1 MKKKRTL
8 QNNLSYALKYMFGNY
23 GINIFLDSKKF
34 IVTLD
39 NLIPNLQEETNLVK
53 FAIQKNAI
61 SAIINAYDQREVDKN
76 FAYLRAKTILTKNGV
91 SEKATLY
98 LLDCFLYAFDWIDD
112 VPDYED
118 LSDEDF
124 VIAKMPEKSTD
135 SFSKK
140 LEIQSDSNKVKKMPT
155 VKLNKKD
162 TSDDKDNTPKQNI
175 TLEKVEPLHFEEKSL
190 SSKKEIEEDNI
201 SKEENNM
208 KNDKHETKTNSKYYL
223 NHDFGDNDENYN
235 YEYDDD
241 DEYYD
246 DESGSL
252 FKKIALILITVVI
265 IGGLGFFA
273 FKNLNKDADVT
284 FNGVSIT
291 TEYQMDNDTYVLP
304 ISKQTNL
311 EVVMDSNNSK
321 PIDTNKLRFKLEN
334 GSICNFQSSGKK
346 CNITGLAKGNTKLIV
361 IYNNEIIGTVPLYFK
376 SFTEEEKQNQEDNTE
391 EENTTTKQETSSS
404 DNNSNS
410 NNKKNTNNSNNTNK
424 NNDANKDSNKNNNNN
439 NGNKDN
445 NNKDNKDNNKDNNKD
460 DNNKPKPKP
469 EKPDPKPVEPKPDP
483 GTEKPEPTPEEPT
496 KPGDHDTDTGD
507 DSNGSNNSG
516 ESSTTTESSET
527 E

>member
-61 SAIINAYDQREVDKN
+61 SAIVNAYDQRDIDKN

-91 SEKATLY
+91 SEKATIY

-124 VIAKMPEKSTD
+124 IIAKIPEKSID
-135 SFSKK
+135 NFSKK
-140 LEIQSDSNKVKKMPT
+140 LETQSDSNKVKKMPT

-162 TSDDKDNTPKQNI
+162 ISDNKDNEPNKNT
-175 TLEKVEPLHFEEKSL
+175 TVEKVEPLHFEEKSL
-190 SSKKEIEEDNI
+190 SSKKEIEDDNI
-201 SKEENNM
+201 SKKEDDNM
-208 KNDKHETKTNSKYYL
+208 KNDKHKTKTNSKYYL
-223 NHDFGDNDENYN
+223 NHDFDDNDENYN

-252 FKKIALILITVVI
+252 LKKIALILITIAI
-265 IGGLGFFA
+265 IGGIGFFA

-291 TEYQMDNDTYVLP
+291 SEYQMDNDTYILP
-304 ISKQTNL
+304 ISEQTTL

-346 CNITGLAKGNTKLIV
+346 CTITGLAKGSTKLII

-376 SFTEEEKQNQEDNTE
+376 YFTQEEDKQNQKDNTE
-391 EENTTTKQETSSS
+391 EENTTTKQDTSSS
-404 DNNSNS
+404 DNTKNNSNKNS
-410 NNKKNTNNSNNTNK
+410 NNNNN
-424 NNDANKDSNKNNNNN
+424 NKDSNK
-439 NGNKDN
+439 
-445 NNKDNKDNNKDNNKD
+445 NKDNNKDNND
-460 DNNKPKPKP
+460 NKPKPIKP
-469 EKPDPKPVEPKPDP
+469 EPEP
-483 GTEKPEPTPEEPT
+483 EPEPTPEPEPKPEPEPT
-496 KPGDHDTDTGD
+496 PKPEPEPEPEPEPDPGNPDE
-507 DSNGSNNSG
+507 NGGSSG
-516 ESSTTTESSET
+516 ENNTTTESSNNNIE
-527 E
+527 

>member
-61 SAIINAYDQREVDKN
+61 SAIVNAYDQRDIDKN

-91 SEKATLY
+91 SEKATTY

-124 VIAKMPEKSTD
+124 IIAKIPEKSID
-135 SFSKK
+135 NFSKK
-140 LEIQSDSNKVKKMPT
+140 LETQSDSNKVKKMPT

-162 TSDDKDNTPKQNI
+162 ISDNKENEPNKNT
-175 TLEKVEPLHFEEKSL
+175 TVEKVEPLHFEEKSL
-190 SSKKEIEEDNI
+190 SSKKEIEDDNI
-201 SKEENNM
+201 SKKEDDNM
-208 KNDKHETKTNSKYYL
+208 KNDKHKTKTNSKYYL
-223 NHDFGDNDENYN
+223 NHDFDDDDENYN

-252 FKKIALILITVVI
+252 LKKIALILITIAI
-265 IGGLGFFA
+265 IGGIGFFA

-291 TEYQMDNDTYVLP
+291 SEYQMDNDTYVLP
-304 ISKQTNL
+304 ISEQTTL
-311 EVVMDSNNSK
+311 EVVMDSTNSK

-346 CNITGLAKGNTKLIV
+346 CTITGLAKGSTKLII

-376 SFTEEEKQNQEDNTE
+376 YFTQEEDKQNQKDNTE
-391 EENTTTKQETSSS
+391 EENTTTKQDTSSS
-404 DNNSNS
+404 DNTKNNSNKNS
-410 NNKKNTNNSNNTNK
+410 NNNNN
-424 NNDANKDSNKNNNNN
+424 NKDSNK
-439 NGNKDN
+439 
-445 NNKDNKDNNKDNNKD
+445 NKDNNKDNND
-460 DNNKPKPKP
+460 NKPKPVKP
-469 EKPDPKPVEPKPDP
+469 EPD
-483 GTEKPEPTPEEPT
+483 PEPTPEPEPKPEPDPEPT
-496 KPGDHDTDTGD
+496 PKPEPDPEPTPEPEPDPGNPDE
-507 DSNGSNNSG
+507 NGGSSG
-516 ESSTTTESSET
+516 ENNTTIESSNSDIE
-527 E
+527 

>member
-61 SAIINAYDQREVDKN
+61 SAIVNAYDQRDIDKN

-91 SEKATLY
+91 SEKATTY

-124 VIAKMPEKSTD
+124 IIAKIPEKSID
-135 SFSKK
+135 NFSKK
-140 LEIQSDSNKVKKMPT
+140 LETQSDRNKVKKMPT

-162 TSDDKDNTPKQNI
+162 ISDNKDNEPNKNT
-175 TLEKVEPLHFEEKSL
+175 TVEKVEPLHFEEKSL
-190 SSKKEIEEDNI
+190 SSKKEIEDDNI
-201 SKEENNM
+201 SKKEDDNM
-208 KNDKHETKTNSKYYL
+208 KNDKHKTKTNSKYYL
-223 NHDFGDNDENYN
+223 NHDFDDNDENYN

-252 FKKIALILITVVI
+252 LKKIALILITIAI
-265 IGGLGFFA
+265 IGGIGFFA

-291 TEYQMDNDTYVLP
+291 SEYQMDNDTYVLP
-304 ISKQTNL
+304 ISEQTTL
-311 EVVMDSNNSK
+311 EVVMDSTNSK

-346 CNITGLAKGNTKLIV
+346 CTITGLAKGSTKLII

-376 SFTEEEKQNQEDNTE
+376 YFTQEEDKQNQKDNTE
-391 EENTTTKQETSSS
+391 EENTTTKQDTSSS
-404 DNNSNS
+404 DNTKNNSNKNS
-410 NNKKNTNNSNNTNK
+410 NNNNN
-424 NNDANKDSNKNNNNN
+424 NKDSNK
-439 NGNKDN
+439 
-445 NNKDNKDNNKDNNKD
+445 NKDNNKDNND
-460 DNNKPKPKP
+460 NKPKPVKP
-469 EKPDPKPVEPKPDP
+469 EPEP
-483 GTEKPEPTPEEPT
+483 EPEPTPEPEPKPEPEPT
-496 KPGDHDTDTGD
+496 PKPEPEPEPEPEPDPGNPDE
-507 DSNGSNNSG
+507 NGGSSG
-516 ESSTTTESSET
+516 ENNTTTESSNNNIE
-527 E
+527 

>member
-61 SAIINAYDQREVDKN
+61 SAIVNAYDQRDIDKN

-91 SEKATLY
+91 SEKATTY

-124 VIAKMPEKSTD
+124 IIAKIPEKSID
-135 SFSKK
+135 NFSKK
-140 LEIQSDSNKVKKMPT
+140 LETQSDSNKVKKMPT

-162 TSDDKDNTPKQNI
+162 ISDNKDNEPNKNT
-175 TLEKVEPLHFEEKSL
+175 TVEKVEPLHFEEKSL
-190 SSKKEIEEDNI
+190 SSKKEIEDDNI
-201 SKEENNM
+201 SKKEDDNM
-208 KNDKHETKTNSKYYL
+208 KNDKHKTKTNSKYYL
-223 NHDFGDNDENYN
+223 NHDFDDNDENYN

-252 FKKIALILITVVI
+252 LKKIALILITIAI
-265 IGGLGFFA
+265 IGGIGFFA

-291 TEYQMDNDTYVLP
+291 SEYQMNNDTYVLP
-304 ISKQTNL
+304 ISEQTTL
-311 EVVMDSNNSK
+311 EVVMDSTNSK

-346 CNITGLAKGNTKLIV
+346 CTITGLAKGSTKLII

-376 SFTEEEKQNQEDNTE
+376 YFTQEEDKQNQKDNTE
-391 EENTTTKQETSSS
+391 EENTTTKQDTKSS
-404 DNNSNS
+404 DNTKNNSNKNS
-410 NNKKNTNNSNNTNK
+410 NNNNN
-424 NNDANKDSNKNNNNN
+424 NKDSNK
-439 NGNKDN
+439 
-445 NNKDNKDNNKDNNKD
+445 NKDNNKDNND
-460 DNNKPKPKP
+460 NKPKPVKP
-469 EKPDPKPVEPKPDP
+469 EPD
-483 GTEKPEPTPEEPT
+483 PEPTPEPEPKPEPDPEPT
-496 KPGDHDTDTGD
+496 PKPEPDPEPTPEPEPDPGNPDE
-507 DSNGSNNSG
+507 NGGSSG
-516 ESSTTTESSET
+516 ENNTTIESSNSDIE
-527 E
+527 

>member
-61 SAIINAYDQREVDKN
+61 SAIVNAYDQRDIDKN

-91 SEKATLY
+91 SEKATTY

-124 VIAKMPEKSTD
+124 IIAKIPEKSID
-135 SFSKK
+135 NFSKK
-140 LEIQSDSNKVKKMPT
+140 LETQSDSNKVKKMPT

-162 TSDDKDNTPKQNI
+162 ISDNKDNEPNKNT
-175 TLEKVEPLHFEEKSL
+175 TVEKVEPLHFEEKSL
-190 SSKKEIEEDNI
+190 SSKKEIEDD
-201 SKEENNM
+201 NM
-208 KNDKHETKTNSKYYL
+208 KNDKHKTKTNSKYYL
-223 NHDFGDNDENYN
+223 NHDFDDNDENYN

-252 FKKIALILITVVI
+252 LKKIALILITIAI
-265 IGGLGFFA
+265 IGGIGFFA

-291 TEYQMDNDTYVLP
+291 SEYQMDNDTYVLP
-304 ISKQTNL
+304 ISEQTTL

-346 CNITGLAKGNTKLIV
+346 CTITGLAKGSTKLII

-376 SFTEEEKQNQEDNTE
+376 YFTQEEDKQNQKDNTE
-391 EENTTTKQETSSS
+391 EENNTTKQDTSSS
-404 DNNSNS
+404 DNT
-410 NNKKNTNNSNNTNK
+410 KNNSNK
-424 NNDANKDSNKNNNNN
+424 NSNKNNNNKDS
-439 NGNKDN
+439 NK
-445 NNKDNKDNNKDNNKD
+445 NKDNNKDNND
-460 DNNKPKPKP
+460 NKPKPVKP
-469 EKPDPKPVEPKPDP
+469 EPEPDPEPTPEPEPKPDP
-483 GTEKPEPTPEEPT
+483 EPTPEPEPEPTPKPEPD
-496 KPGDHDTDTGD
+496 PGNPDE
-507 DSNGSNNSG
+507 NGGSSG
-516 ESSTTTESSET
+516 ENNTTTESSNNNIE
-527 E
+527 

>member
-61 SAIINAYDQREVDKN
+61 SAIVNAYDQRDIDKN

-91 SEKATLY
+91 SEKATTY

-124 VIAKMPEKSTD
+124 IIAKIPEKSID
-135 SFSKK
+135 NFSKK
-140 LEIQSDSNKVKKMPT
+140 LETQSDSNKIKKMPT

-162 TSDDKDNTPKQNI
+162 ISDNKENEPNKNT
-175 TLEKVEPLHFEEKSL
+175 TVEKVEPLHFEEKSL
-190 SSKKEIEEDNI
+190 SSKKEIEDDNI
-201 SKEENNM
+201 SKKEDDNM
-208 KNDKHETKTNSKYYL
+208 KNDKHKTKTNSKYYL
-223 NHDFGDNDENYN
+223 NHDFDDNDENYN

-252 FKKIALILITVVI
+252 LKKIALILITIAI
-265 IGGLGFFA
+265 IGGIGFFA

-291 TEYQMDNDTYVLP
+291 SEYQMNNDTYVLP
-304 ISKQTNL
+304 ISEQTTL
-311 EVVMDSNNSK
+311 EVVMDSTNSK

-346 CNITGLAKGNTKLIV
+346 CTITGLAKGSTKLII

-376 SFTEEEKQNQEDNTE
+376 YFTQEEDKQNQKDNTE
-391 EENTTTKQETSSS
+391 EENTTTKQDTKSS
-404 DNNSNS
+404 DNTKNNTKNNSNKNS
-410 NNKKNTNNSNNTNK
+410 NNNNN
-424 NNDANKDSNKNNNNN
+424 NKDSNKN
-439 NGNKDN
+439 KD
-445 NNKDNKDNNKDNNKD
+445 NNKDNKDNKDNN
-460 DNNKPKPKP
+460 NNKPKP
-469 EKPDPKPVEPKPDP
+469 V
-483 GTEKPEPTPEEPT
+483 KPEPTPEPEPKPEPDPEPT
-496 KPGDHDTDTGD
+496 PKPEPDPEPTPKPEPDPGNPDE
-507 DSNGSNNSG
+507 NGGSSG
-516 ESSTTTESSET
+516 ENNTTTESSNNNIE
-527 E
+527 

>member
-61 SAIINAYDQREVDKN
+61 SAIVNAYDQRDIDKN

-91 SEKATLY
+91 SEKATTY

-124 VIAKMPEKSTD
+124 IIAKIPEKSID
-135 SFSKK
+135 NFSKK
-140 LEIQSDSNKVKKMPT
+140 LETQSDSNKVKKMPT

-162 TSDDKDNTPKQNI
+162 ISDNKENEPNKNT
-175 TLEKVEPLHFEEKSL
+175 TVEKVEPLHFEEKSL
-190 SSKKEIEEDNI
+190 SSKKEIEDDNI
-201 SKEENNM
+201 SKKEDDNM
-208 KNDKHETKTNSKYYL
+208 KNDKHKTKTNSKYYL
-223 NHDFGDNDENYN
+223 NHDFDDNDENYN

-252 FKKIALILITVVI
+252 LKKIALILITIAI
-265 IGGLGFFA
+265 IGGIGFFA

-291 TEYQMDNDTYVLP
+291 SEYQMDNDTYVLP
-304 ISKQTNL
+304 ISEQTTL
-311 EVVMDSNNSK
+311 EVVMDSTNSK

-346 CNITGLAKGNTKLIV
+346 CTITGLAKGSTKLII

-376 SFTEEEKQNQEDNTE
+376 YFTQEEDKQNQKDNTE
-391 EENTTTKQETSSS
+391 EENTTTKQDTKSS
-404 DNNSNS
+404 DNTKNNSNKNS
-410 NNKKNTNNSNNTNK
+410 NNNNN
-424 NNDANKDSNKNNNNN
+424 NKDSNK
-439 NGNKDN
+439 
-445 NNKDNKDNNKDNNKD
+445 NKDNNKDNND
-460 DNNKPKPKP
+460 NKPKPVKP
-469 EKPDPKPVEPKPDP
+469 EPD
-483 GTEKPEPTPEEPT
+483 PEPTPEPEPKPEPDPEPT
-496 KPGDHDTDTGD
+496 PKPEPDPEPTPKPEPNPGNPDE
-507 DSNGSNNSG
+507 NGGSSG
-516 ESSTTTESSET
+516 ENNTTIESSNSDIE
-527 E
+527 

>member
-61 SAIINAYDQREVDKN
+61 SAIVNAYDQRDIDKN

-91 SEKATLY
+91 SEKATTY

-124 VIAKMPEKSTD
+124 IIAKIPEKSID
-135 SFSKK
+135 NFSKK
-140 LEIQSDSNKVKKMPT
+140 LETQSDSNKVKKMPT

-162 TSDDKDNTPKQNI
+162 ISDNKDNEPNKNT
-175 TLEKVEPLHFEEKSL
+175 TVEKVEPLHFEEKSL
-190 SSKKEIEEDNI
+190 SSKKEIEDDNI
-201 SKEENNM
+201 SKKEDDNM
-208 KNDKHETKTNSKYYL
+208 KNDKHKTKTNSKYYL
-223 NHDFGDNDENYN
+223 NHDFDDNDENYN

-252 FKKIALILITVVI
+252 LKKIALILITIAI
-265 IGGLGFFA
+265 IGGIGFFA

-291 TEYQMDNDTYVLP
+291 SEYQMDNDTYVLP
-304 ISKQTNL
+304 ISEQTTL

-346 CNITGLAKGNTKLIV
+346 CTITGLAKGSTKLII

-376 SFTEEEKQNQEDNTE
+376 YFTQEEDKQNQKDNTE
-391 EENTTTKQETSSS
+391 EENNTTKQDTSSS
-404 DNNSNS
+404 DNT
-410 NNKKNTNNSNNTNK
+410 KNNSNK
-424 NNDANKDSNKNNNNN
+424 NSNKNNNNKDS
-439 NGNKDN
+439 NK
-445 NNKDNKDNNKDNNKD
+445 NKDNNKDNND
-460 DNNKPKPKP
+460 NKPKPVKP
-469 EKPDPKPVEPKPDP
+469 EPEPDPEPTPEPEPKPDP
-483 GTEKPEPTPEEPT
+483 EPTPEPEPEPTPKPEPD
-496 KPGDHDTDTGD
+496 PGNPDE
-507 DSNGSNNSG
+507 NGGSSG
-516 ESSTTTESSET
+516 ENNTTTESSNNNIE
-527 E
+527 

>member
-61 SAIINAYDQREVDKN
+61 SAIVNAYDQRDIDKN

-91 SEKATLY
+91 SEKATTY

-124 VIAKMPEKSTD
+124 IIAKIPEKSID
-135 SFSKK
+135 NFSKK
-140 LEIQSDSNKVKKMPT
+140 LETQSDSNKVKKMPT

-162 TSDDKDNTPKQNI
+162 ISDNKDNEPNKNT
-175 TLEKVEPLHFEEKSL
+175 TVEKVEPLHFEEKSL
-190 SSKKEIEEDNI
+190 SSKKEIEDDNI
-201 SKEENNM
+201 SKKEDDNM
-208 KNDKHETKTNSKYYL
+208 KNDKHKTKTNSKYYL
-223 NHDFGDNDENYN
+223 NHDFDDNDENYN

-252 FKKIALILITVVI
+252 LKKIALILITIAI
-265 IGGLGFFA
+265 IGGIGFFA

-291 TEYQMDNDTYVLP
+291 SEYQMDNDTYVLP
-304 ISKQTNL
+304 ISEQTTL

-346 CNITGLAKGNTKLIV
+346 CTITGLAKGSTKLII

-376 SFTEEEKQNQEDNTE
+376 YFTQEEDKQNQKDNTE
-391 EENTTTKQETSSS
+391 EENTTTKQDTSSS
-404 DNNSNS
+404 DNTKNNSNKNS
-410 NNKKNTNNSNNTNK
+410 NNNNN
-424 NNDANKDSNKNNNNN
+424 NKDSNK
-439 NGNKDN
+439 
-445 NNKDNKDNNKDNNKD
+445 NKDNNKDNND
-460 DNNKPKPKP
+460 NKPKPVKP
-469 EKPDPKPVEPKPDP
+469 EPD
-483 GTEKPEPTPEEPT
+483 PEPTPEPEPKPEPEPT
-496 KPGDHDTDTGD
+496 PKPEPDPEPAPEPEPDPGNPDE
-507 DSNGSNNSG
+507 NGGSSG
-516 ESSTTTESSET
+516 ENNTTTESSNNNIE
-527 E
+527 

>member
-61 SAIINAYDQREVDKN
+61 SAIVNAYDQRDIDKN

-91 SEKATLY
+91 SEKATVY

-124 VIAKMPEKSTD
+124 IIAKIPEKSID
-135 SFSKK
+135 NFSKK
-140 LEIQSDSNKVKKMPT
+140 LETQSDSNKVKKMPT

-162 TSDDKDNTPKQNI
+162 ISDNKDNEPNKNT
-175 TLEKVEPLHFEEKSL
+175 TVEKVEPLHFEEKSL
-190 SSKKEIEEDNI
+190 SSKKEIEDDNI
-201 SKEENNM
+201 SKKEDDNM
-208 KNDKHETKTNSKYYL
+208 KNDKHKTKTNSKYYL
-223 NHDFGDNDENYN
+223 NHDFDDNDENYN

-252 FKKIALILITVVI
+252 LKKIALILITIAI
-265 IGGLGFFA
+265 IGGIGFFA

-291 TEYQMDNDTYVLP
+291 SEYQMDNDTYVLP
-304 ISKQTNL
+304 ISEQTTL

-346 CNITGLAKGNTKLIV
+346 CTITGLAKGSTKLII

-376 SFTEEEKQNQEDNTE
+376 YFTQEEDKQNQKDNTE
-391 EENTTTKQETSSS
+391 EENNTTKQDTSSS
-404 DNNSNS
+404 DNT
-410 NNKKNTNNSNNTNK
+410 KNNSNKNSNK
-424 NNDANKDSNKNNNNN
+424 NNNNKDSNKN
-439 NGNKDN
+439 
-445 NNKDNKDNNKDNNKD
+445 KDNNKNNND
-460 DNNKPKPKP
+460 NKPKPVKP
-469 EKPDPKPVEPKPDP
+469 EPEPDPEPTPEPEPKPDPEPTPKPEPEPEPEPKPDP
-483 GTEKPEPTPEEPT
+483 GNPDE
-496 KPGDHDTDTGD
+496 
-507 DSNGSNNSG
+507 NGGSSG
-516 ESSTTTESSET
+516 ENNTTTESSNNNIE
-527 E
+527 

>member
-61 SAIINAYDQREVDKN
+61 SAIVNAYDQRDIDKN

-91 SEKATLY
+91 SEKATTY

-124 VIAKMPEKSTD
+124 IIAKIPEKSID
-135 SFSKK
+135 NFSKK
-140 LEIQSDSNKVKKMPT
+140 LETQLDSNKVKKMPT

-162 TSDDKDNTPKQNI
+162 ISDNKDNEPNKNT
-175 TLEKVEPLHFEEKSL
+175 TVEKVEPLHFEEKSL
-190 SSKKEIEEDNI
+190 SSKKEIEDDNI
-201 SKEENNM
+201 SKKEDDNM
-208 KNDKHETKTNSKYYL
+208 KNDKHKTKTNSKYYL
-223 NHDFGDNDENYN
+223 NHDFDDNDENYN

-252 FKKIALILITVVI
+252 LKKIALILITIAI
-265 IGGLGFFA
+265 IGGIGFFA

-291 TEYQMDNDTYVLP
+291 SEYQMDNDTYVLP
-304 ISKQTNL
+304 ISEQTTL
-311 EVVMDSNNSK
+311 EVVMDSTNSK

-346 CNITGLAKGNTKLIV
+346 CTITGLAKGSTKLII

-376 SFTEEEKQNQEDNTE
+376 YFTQEEDKQNQKDNTE
-391 EENTTTKQETSSS
+391 EENTTTKQDTSSS
-404 DNNSNS
+404 DNTKNNSNKNS
-410 NNKKNTNNSNNTNK
+410 NNNNN
-424 NNDANKDSNKNNNNN
+424 NKDSNK
-439 NGNKDN
+439 
-445 NNKDNKDNNKDNNKD
+445 NKDNNKDNND
-460 DNNKPKPKP
+460 NKPKP
-469 EKPDPKPVEPKPDP
+469 V
-483 GTEKPEPTPEEPT
+483 KPEPTPEPEPKPEPEPT
-496 KPGDHDTDTGD
+496 PKPEPEPEPEPEPDPGNPDE
-507 DSNGSNNSG
+507 NGGSSG
-516 ESSTTTESSET
+516 ENNTTTESSNNNIE
-527 E
+527 

>member
-61 SAIINAYDQREVDKN
+61 SAIVNAYDQRDIDKN

-91 SEKATLY
+91 SEKATTY

-124 VIAKMPEKSTD
+124 IIAKIPEKSID
-135 SFSKK
+135 NFSKK
-140 LEIQSDSNKVKKMPT
+140 LETQSDSNKIKKMPT

-162 TSDDKDNTPKQNI
+162 ISDNKDNEPNKNT
-175 TLEKVEPLHFEEKSL
+175 TVEKVEPLHFEEKSL
-190 SSKKEIEEDNI
+190 SSKKEIEDDNI
-201 SKEENNM
+201 SKKEDDNM
-208 KNDKHETKTNSKYYL
+208 KNDKHKTKTNSKYYL
-223 NHDFGDNDENYN
+223 NHDFDDNDENYN

-252 FKKIALILITVVI
+252 LKKIALILITIAI
-265 IGGLGFFA
+265 IGGIGFFA

-291 TEYQMDNDTYVLP
+291 SEYQMNNDTYVLP
-304 ISKQTNL
+304 ISEQTTL
-311 EVVMDSNNSK
+311 EVVMDSTNSK

-346 CNITGLAKGNTKLIV
+346 CTITGLAKGSTKLII

-376 SFTEEEKQNQEDNTE
+376 YFTQEEDKQNQKDNTE
-391 EENTTTKQETSSS
+391 EENTTTKQDTSSS
-404 DNNSNS
+404 DNTKNNSNKNS
-410 NNKKNTNNSNNTNK
+410 NNNNN
-424 NNDANKDSNKNNNNN
+424 NKDSNK
-439 NGNKDN
+439 
-445 NNKDNKDNNKDNNKD
+445 NKDNNKDNND
-460 DNNKPKPKP
+460 NKPKPVKP
-469 EKPDPKPVEPKPDP
+469 EPD
-483 GTEKPEPTPEEPT
+483 PEPTPEPEPKPEPDPEPT
-496 KPGDHDTDTGD
+496 PKPEPDPEPTPEPEPDPGNPDE
-507 DSNGSNNSG
+507 NGGSSG
-516 ESSTTTESSET
+516 ENNTTTESSNNNIE
-527 E
+527 

>member
-61 SAIINAYDQREVDKN
+61 SAIVNAYDQRDIDKN

-91 SEKATLY
+91 SEKATTY

-124 VIAKMPEKSTD
+124 IIAKIPEKSID
-135 SFSKK
+135 NFSKK
-140 LEIQSDSNKVKKMPT
+140 LETQSDRNKVKKMPT

-162 TSDDKDNTPKQNI
+162 ISDNKDNEPNKNT
-175 TLEKVEPLHFEEKSL
+175 TVEKVELLHFEEKSL
-190 SSKKEIEEDNI
+190 SSKKEIEDDNI
-201 SKEENNM
+201 SKKEDDNM
-208 KNDKHETKTNSKYYL
+208 KNDKHKTKTNSKYYL
-223 NHDFGDNDENYN
+223 NHDFDDNDENYN

-252 FKKIALILITVVI
+252 LKKIALILITIAI
-265 IGGLGFFA
+265 IGGIGFFA

-291 TEYQMDNDTYVLP
+291 SEYQMDNDTYVLP
-304 ISKQTNL
+304 ISEQTTL
-311 EVVMDSNNSK
+311 EVVMDSTNSK

-346 CNITGLAKGNTKLIV
+346 CTITGLAKGSTKLII

-376 SFTEEEKQNQEDNTE
+376 YFTQEEDKQNQKDNTE
-391 EENTTTKQETSSS
+391 EENTTTKQDTKSS
-404 DNNSNS
+404 DNTKNNSNKNS
-410 NNKKNTNNSNNTNK
+410 NNNNN
-424 NNDANKDSNKNNNNN
+424 NKDSNK
-439 NGNKDN
+439 
-445 NNKDNKDNNKDNNKD
+445 NKDNNKDNND
-460 DNNKPKPKP
+460 NKPKPVKP
-469 EKPDPKPVEPKPDP
+469 EPD
-483 GTEKPEPTPEEPT
+483 PEPTPEPEPKPEPDPEPT
-496 KPGDHDTDTGD
+496 PKPEPDPEPTPEPEPDPGNPDE
-507 DSNGSNNSG
+507 NGGSSG
-516 ESSTTTESSET
+516 ENNTTTESSNNNIE
-527 E
+527 

>member
-61 SAIINAYDQREVDKN
+61 SAIVNAYDQRDIDKN

-91 SEKATLY
+91 SEKATTY

-124 VIAKMPEKSTD
+124 IIAKIPEKSID
-135 SFSKK
+135 NFSKK
-140 LEIQSDSNKVKKMPT
+140 LETQSDSNKVKKMPT

-162 TSDDKDNTPKQNI
+162 ISDNKENEPNKNT
-175 TLEKVEPLHFEEKSL
+175 TVEKVEPLHFEEKSL
-190 SSKKEIEEDNI
+190 SSKKEIEDDNI
-201 SKEENNM
+201 SKKEDDNM
-208 KNDKHETKTNSKYYL
+208 KNDKHKTKTNSKYYL
-223 NHDFGDNDENYN
+223 NHDFDDNDENYN

-252 FKKIALILITVVI
+252 LKKIALILITIAI
-265 IGGLGFFA
+265 IGGIGFFA

-291 TEYQMDNDTYVLP
+291 SEYQMDNDTYVLP
-304 ISKQTNL
+304 ISEQTTL
-311 EVVMDSNNSK
+311 EVVMDSTNSK

-346 CNITGLAKGNTKLIV
+346 CTITGLAKGSTKLII

-376 SFTEEEKQNQEDNTE
+376 YFTQEEDKQNQKDNTE
-391 EENTTTKQETSSS
+391 EENTTTKQDTKSS
-404 DNNSNS
+404 DNTKNNSNKNS
-410 NNKKNTNNSNNTNK
+410 NNNNN
-424 NNDANKDSNKNNNNN
+424 NKDSNK
-439 NGNKDN
+439 
-445 NNKDNKDNNKDNNKD
+445 NKDNNKDNND
-460 DNNKPKPKP
+460 NKPKPVKP
-469 EKPDPKPVEPKPDP
+469 EPD
-483 GTEKPEPTPEEPT
+483 PEPTPEPEPKPEPDPEPT
-496 KPGDHDTDTGD
+496 PKPEPDPEPTPEPEPDPGNPDE
-507 DSNGSNNSG
+507 NGGSSG
-516 ESSTTTESSET
+516 ENNTTIESSNSDIE
-527 E
+527 

>member
-61 SAIINAYDQREVDKN
+61 SAIVNAYDQRDIDKN

-91 SEKATLY
+91 SEKATTY

-124 VIAKMPEKSTD
+124 IIAKIPEKSID
-135 SFSKK
+135 NFSKK
-140 LEIQSDSNKVKKMPT
+140 LETQLDSNKVKKMST

-162 TSDDKDNTPKQNI
+162 ISDNKDNEPNKNT
-175 TLEKVEPLHFEEKSL
+175 TVEKVEPLHFEEKSL
-190 SSKKEIEEDNI
+190 SSKKEIEDDNI
-201 SKEENNM
+201 SKKEDDNM
-208 KNDKHETKTNSKYYL
+208 KNDKHKTKTNSKYYL
-223 NHDFGDNDENYN
+223 NHDFDDNDENYN

-252 FKKIALILITVVI
+252 LKKIALILITIAI
-265 IGGLGFFA
+265 IGGIGFFA

-291 TEYQMDNDTYVLP
+291 SEYQMDNDTYVLP
-304 ISKQTNL
+304 ISEQTTL
-311 EVVMDSNNSK
+311 EVVMDSTNSK

-346 CNITGLAKGNTKLIV
+346 CTITGLAKGSTKLII

-376 SFTEEEKQNQEDNTE
+376 YFTQEEDKQNQKDNTE
-391 EENTTTKQETSSS
+391 EENTTTKQDTSSS
-404 DNNSNS
+404 DNTKNNSNKNS
-410 NNKKNTNNSNNTNK
+410 NNNNN
-424 NNDANKDSNKNNNNN
+424 NKDSNK
-439 NGNKDN
+439 
-445 NNKDNKDNNKDNNKD
+445 NKDNNKDNND
-460 DNNKPKPKP
+460 NKPKPVKP
-469 EKPDPKPVEPKPDP
+469 EPEP
-483 GTEKPEPTPEEPT
+483 EPEPTPEPEPKPEPEPT
-496 KPGDHDTDTGD
+496 PKPEPEPEPEPEPDPGNPDE
-507 DSNGSNNSG
+507 NGGSSG
-516 ESSTTTESSET
+516 ENNTTTESSNNNIE
-527 E
+527 

>member
-61 SAIINAYDQREVDKN
+61 SAIVNAYDQRDIDKN

-91 SEKATLY
+91 SEKATTY

-124 VIAKMPEKSTD
+124 IIAKIPEKSID
-135 SFSKK
+135 NFSKK
-140 LEIQSDSNKVKKMPT
+140 LETQLDSNKVKKMPT

-162 TSDDKDNTPKQNI
+162 ISDNKDNEPNKNT
-175 TLEKVEPLHFEEKSL
+175 TVEKVEPLHFEEKSL
-190 SSKKEIEEDNI
+190 SSKKEIEDDNI
-201 SKEENNM
+201 SKKEDDNM
-208 KNDKHETKTNSKYYL
+208 KNDKHKTKTNSKYYL
-223 NHDFGDNDENYN
+223 NHDFDDNDENYN

-252 FKKIALILITVVI
+252 LKKIALILITIAI
-265 IGGLGFFA
+265 IGGIGFFA

-291 TEYQMDNDTYVLP
+291 SEYQMDNDTYVLP
-304 ISKQTNL
+304 ISEQTTL
-311 EVVMDSNNSK
+311 EVVMDSTNSK

-346 CNITGLAKGNTKLIV
+346 CTITGLAKGSTKLII

-376 SFTEEEKQNQEDNTE
+376 YFTQEEDKQNQKDNTE
-391 EENTTTKQETSSS
+391 EENNTTKQDTSSS
-404 DNNSNS
+404 DNT
-410 NNKKNTNNSNNTNK
+410 KNNSNK
-424 NNDANKDSNKNNNNN
+424 NSNKNNNNKDS
-439 NGNKDN
+439 NK
-445 NNKDNKDNNKDNNKD
+445 NKDNNKDNND
-460 DNNKPKPKP
+460 NKPKPVKP
-469 EKPDPKPVEPKPDP
+469 EPEPD
-483 GTEKPEPTPEEPT
+483 PEPTPKPEPKPEPEPDPEPT
-496 KPGDHDTDTGD
+496 PKPEPEPEPEPEPDPGNPDE
-507 DSNGSNNSG
+507 NGGSSG
-516 ESSTTTESSET
+516 ENNTTTESSNNNIE
-527 E
+527 

>member
-61 SAIINAYDQREVDKN
+61 SAIVNAYDQRDIDKN

-91 SEKATLY
+91 SEKATTY

-124 VIAKMPEKSTD
+124 IIAKIPEKSID
-135 SFSKK
+135 NFSKK
-140 LEIQSDSNKVKKMPT
+140 LETQSDSNKVKKMPT

-162 TSDDKDNTPKQNI
+162 ISDNKDNEPNKNT
-175 TLEKVEPLHFEEKSL
+175 TVEKVEPLHFEEKSL
-190 SSKKEIEEDNI
+190 SSKKEIEDDNI
-201 SKEENNM
+201 SKKEDDNM
-208 KNDKHETKTNSKYYL
+208 KNDKHKTKTNSKYYL
-223 NHDFGDNDENYN
+223 NHDFDDNDENYN

-252 FKKIALILITVVI
+252 LKKIALILITIAI
-265 IGGLGFFA
+265 IGGIGFFA

-291 TEYQMDNDTYVLP
+291 SEYQMDNDTYVLP
-304 ISKQTNL
+304 ISEQTTL

-346 CNITGLAKGNTKLIV
+346 CTITGLAKGSTKLII

-376 SFTEEEKQNQEDNTE
+376 YFTQEEDKQNQKDNTE
-391 EENTTTKQETSSS
+391 EENNTTKQDTSSS
-404 DNNSNS
+404 DNT
-410 NNKKNTNNSNNTNK
+410 KNNSNK
-424 NNDANKDSNKNNNNN
+424 NSNKNNNNKDS
-439 NGNKDN
+439 NK
-445 NNKDNKDNNKDNNKD
+445 NKDNNKDNND
-460 DNNKPKPKP
+460 NKPKPVKP
-469 EKPDPKPVEPKPDP
+469 EPD
-483 GTEKPEPTPEEPT
+483 PEPTPEPEPKPEPDPEPT
-496 KPGDHDTDTGD
+496 PKPEPDPEPTPEPEPDPGNPDE
-507 DSNGSNNSG
+507 NGGSSG
-516 ESSTTTESSET
+516 ENNTTTESSNNNIE
-527 E
+527 

>member
-61 SAIINAYDQREVDKN
+61 SAIVNAYDQRDIDKN

-91 SEKATLY
+91 SEKATTY

-124 VIAKMPEKSTD
+124 IIAKIPEKSID
-135 SFSKK
+135 NFSKK
-140 LEIQSDSNKVKKMPT
+140 LETQSDSNKVKKMPT

-162 TSDDKDNTPKQNI
+162 ISDNKDNEPNKNT
-175 TLEKVEPLHFEEKSL
+175 TVEKVEPLHFEEKSL
-190 SSKKEIEEDNI
+190 SSKKEIEDDNI
-201 SKEENNM
+201 SKKEDDNM
-208 KNDKHETKTNSKYYL
+208 KNDKHKTKTNSKYYL
-223 NHDFGDNDENYN
+223 NHDFDDNDENYN

-252 FKKIALILITVVI
+252 LKKIALILITIAI
-265 IGGLGFFA
+265 IGGIGFFA

-291 TEYQMDNDTYVLP
+291 SEYQMDNDTYVLP
-304 ISKQTNL
+304 ISEQTTL
-311 EVVMDSNNSK
+311 EVVMDSTNSK

-346 CNITGLAKGNTKLIV
+346 CTITGLAKGSTKLII

-376 SFTEEEKQNQEDNTE
+376 YFTQEEDKQNQKDNTE
-391 EENTTTKQETSSS
+391 EENTTTKQDTSSS
-404 DNNSNS
+404 DNT
-410 NNKKNTNNSNNTNK
+410 KNNSNK
-424 NNDANKDSNKNNNNN
+424 NSNKNNNNKDS
-439 NGNKDN
+439 NK
-445 NNKDNKDNNKDNNKD
+445 NKDNNKDNND
-460 DNNKPKPKP
+460 NKPKPVKP
-469 EKPDPKPVEPKPDP
+469 EPEPD
-483 GTEKPEPTPEEPT
+483 PEPTPEPEPKPEPEPT
-496 KPGDHDTDTGD
+496 PKPEPEPEPEPEPDPGNPDE
-507 DSNGSNNSG
+507 NGGSSG
-516 ESSTTTESSET
+516 ENNTTTESSNNNIE
-527 E
+527 

>member
-61 SAIINAYDQREVDKN
+61 SAIVNAYDQRDIDKN

-91 SEKATLY
+91 SEKATTY

-124 VIAKMPEKSTD
+124 IIAKIPEKSID
-135 SFSKK
+135 NFSKK
-140 LEIQSDSNKVKKMPT
+140 LETQLDSNKVKKMPT

-162 TSDDKDNTPKQNI
+162 ISDNKDNEPNKNT
-175 TLEKVEPLHFEEKSL
+175 TVEKVEPLHFEEKSL
-190 SSKKEIEEDNI
+190 SSKKEIEDDNI
-201 SKEENNM
+201 SKKEDDNM
-208 KNDKHETKTNSKYYL
+208 KNDKHKTKTNSKYYL
-223 NHDFGDNDENYN
+223 NHDFDDNDENYN

-252 FKKIALILITVVI
+252 LKKIALILITIAI
-265 IGGLGFFA
+265 IGGIGFFA

-291 TEYQMDNDTYVLP
+291 SEYQMDNDTYVLP
-304 ISKQTNL
+304 ISKQTTL
-311 EVVMDSNNSK
+311 EVVMDSTNSK

-346 CNITGLAKGNTKLIV
+346 CTITGLAKGSTKLII

-376 SFTEEEKQNQEDNTE
+376 YFTQEEDKQNQKDNTE
-391 EENTTTKQETSSS
+391 EENTTTKQDTSSS
-404 DNNSNS
+404 DNT
-410 NNKKNTNNSNNTNK
+410 KNNSNKNSNK
-424 NNDANKDSNKNNNNN
+424 NSNNNNN
-439 NGNKDN
+439 NKYSNK
-445 NNKDNKDNNKDNNKD
+445 NKDNNKDNND
-460 DNNKPKPKP
+460 NKPKPVKP
-469 EKPDPKPVEPKPDP
+469 EPEP
-483 GTEKPEPTPEEPT
+483 EPEPTPEPEPKPEPEPT
-496 KPGDHDTDTGD
+496 PKPEPEPEPEPEPDPGNPDE
-507 DSNGSNNSG
+507 NGGSSG
-516 ESSTTTESSET
+516 ENNTTTESSNNNIE
-527 E
+527 

>member
-61 SAIINAYDQREVDKN
+61 SAIVNAYDQRDIDKN

-91 SEKATLY
+91 SEKATTY

-124 VIAKMPEKSTD
+124 IIAKIPEKSID
-135 SFSKK
+135 NFSKK
-140 LEIQSDSNKVKKMPT
+140 LETQSDSNKVKKMPT

-162 TSDDKDNTPKQNI
+162 ISDNKENEPNKNT
-175 TLEKVEPLHFEEKSL
+175 TVEKVEPLHFEEKSL
-190 SSKKEIEEDNI
+190 SSKKEIEDDNI
-201 SKEENNM
+201 SKKEDDNM
-208 KNDKHETKTNSKYYL
+208 KNDKHKTKTNSKYYL
-223 NHDFGDNDENYN
+223 NHDFDDNDENYN

-252 FKKIALILITVVI
+252 LKKIALILITIAI
-265 IGGLGFFA
+265 IGGIGFFA

-291 TEYQMDNDTYVLP
+291 SEYQMDNDTYVLP
-304 ISKQTNL
+304 ISEQTTL
-311 EVVMDSNNSK
+311 EVVMDSTNSK

-346 CNITGLAKGNTKLIV
+346 CTITGLAKGSTKLII

-376 SFTEEEKQNQEDNTE
+376 YFTQEEDKQNQKDNTE
-391 EENTTTKQETSSS
+391 EENTTTKQDTKSS
-404 DNNSNS
+404 DNTKNNSNKNS
-410 NNKKNTNNSNNTNK
+410 NNNNN
-424 NNDANKDSNKNNNNN
+424 NKDSNK
-439 NGNKDN
+439 
-445 NNKDNKDNNKDNNKD
+445 NKDNNKDNND
-460 DNNKPKPKP
+460 NKPKPVKP
-469 EKPDPKPVEPKPDP
+469 EPD
-483 GTEKPEPTPEEPT
+483 PEPTPEPEPKPEPDPEPT
-496 KPGDHDTDTGD
+496 PKPEPDPEPTPEPEPDPGNPDE
-507 DSNGSNNSG
+507 NGGSSG
-516 ESSTTTESSET
+516 ENNTTTESSNNNIE
-527 E
+527 

>member
-61 SAIINAYDQREVDKN
+61 SAIVNAYDQRDIDKN

-91 SEKATLY
+91 SEKATTY

-124 VIAKMPEKSTD
+124 IIAKIPEKSID
-135 SFSKK
+135 NFSKK
-140 LEIQSDSNKVKKMPT
+140 LETQSDRNKVKKMPT

-162 TSDDKDNTPKQNI
+162 ISDNKENEPNKNT
-175 TLEKVEPLHFEEKSL
+175 TVEKVEPLHFEEKSL
-190 SSKKEIEEDNI
+190 SSKKEIEDDNI
-201 SKEENNM
+201 SKKEDDNM
-208 KNDKHETKTNSKYYL
+208 KNDKHKTKTNSKYYL
-223 NHDFGDNDENYN
+223 NHDFDDNDENYN

-252 FKKIALILITVVI
+252 LKKIALILITIAI
-265 IGGLGFFA
+265 IGGIGFFA

-291 TEYQMDNDTYVLP
+291 SEYQMDNDTYVLP
-304 ISKQTNL
+304 ISEQTTL
-311 EVVMDSNNSK
+311 EVVMDSTNSK

-346 CNITGLAKGNTKLIV
+346 CTITGLAKGSTKLII

-376 SFTEEEKQNQEDNTE
+376 YFTQEEDKQNQKDNTE
-391 EENTTTKQETSSS
+391 EENTTTKQDTKSS
-404 DNNSNS
+404 DNTKNNSNKNS
-410 NNKKNTNNSNNTNK
+410 NNNNN
-424 NNDANKDSNKNNNNN
+424 NKDSNK
-439 NGNKDN
+439 
-445 NNKDNKDNNKDNNKD
+445 NKDNNKDNND
-460 DNNKPKPKP
+460 NKPKPVKP
-469 EKPDPKPVEPKPDP
+469 EPDPEPTPKPEPDP
-483 GTEKPEPTPEEPT
+483 EPTPKPEPDPEPTPEPEPD
-496 KPGDHDTDTGD
+496 PGNPDE
-507 DSNGSNNSG
+507 NGGSSG
-516 ESSTTTESSET
+516 ENNTTIESSNSDIE
-527 E
+527 

>member
-61 SAIINAYDQREVDKN
+61 SAIVNAYDQRDIDKN

-91 SEKATLY
+91 SEKATTY

-124 VIAKMPEKSTD
+124 IIAKIPEKSID
-135 SFSKK
+135 NFSKK
-140 LEIQSDSNKVKKMPT
+140 LETQSDRNKVKKMPT

-162 TSDDKDNTPKQNI
+162 ISDNKDNEPNKNT
-175 TLEKVEPLHFEEKSL
+175 TVEKVEPLHFEEKSL
-190 SSKKEIEEDNI
+190 SSKKEIEDDNI
-201 SKEENNM
+201 SKKEDDNM
-208 KNDKHETKTNSKYYL
+208 KNDKHKTKTNSKYYL
-223 NHDFGDNDENYN
+223 NHDFDDNDENYN

-252 FKKIALILITVVI
+252 LKKIALILITIAI
-265 IGGLGFFA
+265 IGGIGFFA

-291 TEYQMDNDTYVLP
+291 SEYQMDNDTYVLP
-304 ISKQTNL
+304 ISEQTTL

-321 PIDTNKLRFKLEN
+321 PIDINKLRFKLEN

-346 CNITGLAKGNTKLIV
+346 CTITGLAKGSTKLII

-376 SFTEEEKQNQEDNTE
+376 YFTQEEDKQNQKDNTE
-391 EENTTTKQETSSS
+391 EENNTTKQDTSSS
-404 DNNSNS
+404 DNT
-410 NNKKNTNNSNNTNK
+410 KNNSNK
-424 NNDANKDSNKNNNNN
+424 NSNKNNNNKDS
-439 NGNKDN
+439 NK
-445 NNKDNKDNNKDNNKD
+445 NKDNNKDNND
-460 DNNKPKPKP
+460 NKPKPVKP
-469 EKPDPKPVEPKPDP
+469 EPEPD
-483 GTEKPEPTPEEPT
+483 PEPTPEPEPKPEPEPT
-496 KPGDHDTDTGD
+496 PKPEPEPEPEPEPDPGNPDE
-507 DSNGSNNSG
+507 NGGSSG
-516 ESSTTTESSET
+516 ENNTTTESSNNNIE
-527 E
+527 

>member
-61 SAIINAYDQREVDKN
+61 SAIVNAYDQRDIDKN

-91 SEKATLY
+91 SEKATTY

-124 VIAKMPEKSTD
+124 IIAKIPEKSID
-135 SFSKK
+135 NFSKK
-140 LEIQSDSNKVKKMPT
+140 LETQSDRNKVKKMPT

-162 TSDDKDNTPKQNI
+162 ISDNKDNEPNKNT
-175 TLEKVEPLHFEEKSL
+175 TVEKVEPLHFEEKSL
-190 SSKKEIEEDNI
+190 SSKKEIEDDNI
-201 SKEENNM
+201 SKKEDDNM
-208 KNDKHETKTNSKYYL
+208 KNDKHKTKTNSKYYL
-223 NHDFGDNDENYN
+223 NHDFDDNDENYN

-252 FKKIALILITVVI
+252 LKKIALILITIAI
-265 IGGLGFFA
+265 IGGIGFFA

-291 TEYQMDNDTYVLP
+291 SEYQMDNDTYILP
-304 ISKQTNL
+304 ISEQTTL

-346 CNITGLAKGNTKLIV
+346 CTITGLAKGSTKLII

-376 SFTEEEKQNQEDNTE
+376 YFTQEEDKQNQKDNTE
-391 EENTTTKQETSSS
+391 EENTTTKQDTSSS
-404 DNNSNS
+404 DNTKNNSNKNS
-410 NNKKNTNNSNNTNK
+410 NNNNN
-424 NNDANKDSNKNNNNN
+424 NKDSNK
-439 NGNKDN
+439 
-445 NNKDNKDNNKDNNKD
+445 NKDNNKDNND
-460 DNNKPKPKP
+460 NKPKPIKP
-469 EKPDPKPVEPKPDP
+469 EPEP
-483 GTEKPEPTPEEPT
+483 EPEPTPEPEPKPEPEPT
-496 KPGDHDTDTGD
+496 PKPEPEPEPEPEPDPGNPDE
-507 DSNGSNNSG
+507 NGGSSG
-516 ESSTTTESSET
+516 ENNTTTESSNNNIE
-527 E
+527 

>member
-61 SAIINAYDQREVDKN
+61 SAIVNAYDQRDIDKN

-91 SEKATLY
+91 SEKATTY

-124 VIAKMPEKSTD
+124 IIAKIPEKSID
-135 SFSKK
+135 NFSKK
-140 LEIQSDSNKVKKMPT
+140 LETQSDRNKVKKMPT

-162 TSDDKDNTPKQNI
+162 ISDNKDNEPNKNT
-175 TLEKVEPLHFEEKSL
+175 TVEKVEPLHFEEKSL
-190 SSKKEIEEDNI
+190 SSKKEIEDDNI
-201 SKEENNM
+201 SKKEDDNM
-208 KNDKHETKTNSKYYL
+208 KNDKHKTKTNSKYYL
-223 NHDFGDNDENYN
+223 NHDFDDNDENYN

-252 FKKIALILITVVI
+252 LKKIALILITIAI
-265 IGGLGFFA
+265 IGGIGFFA

-291 TEYQMDNDTYVLP
+291 SEYQMDNDTYVLP
-304 ISKQTNL
+304 ISEQTTL
-311 EVVMDSNNSK
+311 EVVMDSTNSK

-346 CNITGLAKGNTKLIV
+346 CTITGLAKGSTKLII

-376 SFTEEEKQNQEDNTE
+376 YFTQEEDKQNQKDNTE
-391 EENTTTKQETSSS
+391 EENTTTKQDTSSS
-404 DNNSNS
+404 DNTKNNSNKNS
-410 NNKKNTNNSNNTNK
+410 NNNNN
-424 NNDANKDSNKNNNNN
+424 NKDSNK
-439 NGNKDN
+439 
-445 NNKDNKDNNKDNNKD
+445 NKDNNKDNND
-460 DNNKPKPKP
+460 NKPKPIKP
-469 EKPDPKPVEPKPDP
+469 EPEP
-483 GTEKPEPTPEEPT
+483 EPEPTPEPEP
-496 KPGDHDTDTGD
+496 KPEPKPEPEPEPEPEPDPGNPDE
-507 DSNGSNNSG
+507 NGGSSG
-516 ESSTTTESSET
+516 ENNTTTESSNNNIE
-527 E
+527 

>member
-61 SAIINAYDQREVDKN
+61 SAIVNAYDQRDIDKN

-91 SEKATLY
+91 SEKATVY

-124 VIAKMPEKSTD
+124 IIAKIPEKSID
-135 SFSKK
+135 NFSKK
-140 LEIQSDSNKVKKMPT
+140 LETQSDSNKVKKMPT

-162 TSDDKDNTPKQNI
+162 ISDNKDNEPNKNT
-175 TLEKVEPLHFEEKSL
+175 TVEKVEPLHFEEKSL
-190 SSKKEIEEDNI
+190 SSKKEIEDDNI
-201 SKEENNM
+201 SKKEDDNM
-208 KNDKHETKTNSKYYL
+208 KNDKHKTKTNSKYYL
-223 NHDFGDNDENYN
+223 NHDFDDNDENYN

-252 FKKIALILITVVI
+252 LKKIALILITIAI
-265 IGGLGFFA
+265 IGGIGFFA

-291 TEYQMDNDTYVLP
+291 SEYQMDNDTYVLP
-304 ISKQTNL
+304 ISEQTTL
-311 EVVMDSNNSK
+311 EVVMDSTNSK

-346 CNITGLAKGNTKLIV
+346 CTITGLAKGSTKLII

-376 SFTEEEKQNQEDNTE
+376 YFTQEEDKQNQKDNTE
-391 EENTTTKQETSSS
+391 EENNTTKQDTSSS
-404 DNNSNS
+404 DNT
-410 NNKKNTNNSNNTNK
+410 KNNSNKNSNK
-424 NNDANKDSNKNNNNN
+424 NNNNKDSNKN
-439 NGNKDN
+439 
-445 NNKDNKDNNKDNNKD
+445 KDNNKNNND
-460 DNNKPKPKP
+460 NKPKPVKP
-469 EKPDPKPVEPKPDP
+469 EPEPDPEPTPEPEPKPDPEPTPKPEPEPEPEPKPDP
-483 GTEKPEPTPEEPT
+483 GNPDE
-496 KPGDHDTDTGD
+496 
-507 DSNGSNNSG
+507 NGGSSG
-516 ESSTTTESSET
+516 ENNTTTESSNNNIE
-527 E
+527 

>member
-61 SAIINAYDQREVDKN
+61 SAIVNAYDQRDIDKN

-91 SEKATLY
+91 SEKATTY

-124 VIAKMPEKSTD
+124 IIAKIPEKSID
-135 SFSKK
+135 NFSKK
-140 LEIQSDSNKVKKMPT
+140 LETQLDSNKVKKMST

-162 TSDDKDNTPKQNI
+162 ISDNKDNEPNKNT
-175 TLEKVEPLHFEEKSL
+175 TVEKVEPLHFEEKSL
-190 SSKKEIEEDNI
+190 SSKKEIEDDNI
-201 SKEENNM
+201 SKKEDDNM
-208 KNDKHETKTNSKYYL
+208 KNDKHKTKTNSKYYL
-223 NHDFGDNDENYN
+223 NHDFDDNDENYN

-252 FKKIALILITVVI
+252 LKKIALILITIAI
-265 IGGLGFFA
+265 IGGIGFFA

-291 TEYQMDNDTYVLP
+291 SEYQMDNDTYVLP
-304 ISKQTNL
+304 ISEQTTL
-311 EVVMDSNNSK
+311 EVVMDSTNSK

-346 CNITGLAKGNTKLIV
+346 CTITGLAKGSTKLII

-376 SFTEEEKQNQEDNTE
+376 YFTQEEDKQNQKDNTE
-391 EENTTTKQETSSS
+391 EENTTTKQDTSSS
-404 DNNSNS
+404 DNT
-410 NNKKNTNNSNNTNK
+410 KNNSNK
-424 NNDANKDSNKNNNNN
+424 NSNKNNNNKDS
-439 NGNKDN
+439 NK
-445 NNKDNKDNNKDNNKD
+445 NKDNNKDNND
-460 DNNKPKPKP
+460 NKPKPIKP
-469 EKPDPKPVEPKPDP
+469 EPEP
-483 GTEKPEPTPEEPT
+483 EPEPTPEPEPKPEPEPT
-496 KPGDHDTDTGD
+496 PKPEPEPEPEPEPDPGNPDE
-507 DSNGSNNSG
+507 NGGSSG
-516 ESSTTTESSET
+516 ENNTTTESSNNNIE
-527 E
+527 

>member
-61 SAIINAYDQREVDKN
+61 SAIVNAYDQRDIDKN

-91 SEKATLY
+91 SEKATTY

-124 VIAKMPEKSTD
+124 IIAKIPEKSID
-135 SFSKK
+135 NFSKK
-140 LEIQSDSNKVKKMPT
+140 LETQSDSNKVKKMPT

-162 TSDDKDNTPKQNI
+162 ISDNKDNEPNKNT
-175 TLEKVEPLHFEEKSL
+175 TVEKVEPLHFEEKSL
-190 SSKKEIEEDNI
+190 SSKKEIEDDNI
-201 SKEENNM
+201 SKKEDDNM
-208 KNDKHETKTNSKYYL
+208 KNDKHKTKTNSKYYL
-223 NHDFGDNDENYN
+223 NHDFDDNDENYN

-252 FKKIALILITVVI
+252 LKKIALILITIAI
-265 IGGLGFFA
+265 IGGIGFFA

-291 TEYQMDNDTYVLP
+291 SEYQMDNDTYVLP
-304 ISKQTNL
+304 ISEQTTL
-311 EVVMDSNNSK
+311 EVVMDSTNSK

-346 CNITGLAKGNTKLIV
+346 CTITGLAKGSTKLII

-376 SFTEEEKQNQEDNTE
+376 YFTQEEDKQNQKDNTE
-391 EENTTTKQETSSS
+391 EENTTTKQDTSSS
-404 DNNSNS
+404 DNTKNNSNKNS
-410 NNKKNTNNSNNTNK
+410 NNNNN
-424 NNDANKDSNKNNNNN
+424 NKDSNK
-439 NGNKDN
+439 
-445 NNKDNKDNNKDNNKD
+445 NKDNNKDNND
-460 DNNKPKPKP
+460 NKPKPVKP
-469 EKPDPKPVEPKPDP
+469 EPD
-483 GTEKPEPTPEEPT
+483 PEPTPEPEPKPEPEPT
-496 KPGDHDTDTGD
+496 PKPEPDPEPAPEPEPDPGNPDE
-507 DSNGSNNSG
+507 NGGSSG
-516 ESSTTTESSET
+516 ENNTTTESSNNNIE
-527 E
+527 

>member
-61 SAIINAYDQREVDKN
+61 SAIVNAYDQRDIDKN

-91 SEKATLY
+91 SEKATTY

-124 VIAKMPEKSTD
+124 IIAKIPEKSID
-135 SFSKK
+135 NFSKK
-140 LEIQSDSNKVKKMPT
+140 LETQSDSNKVKKMPT

-162 TSDDKDNTPKQNI
+162 ISDNKDNEPNKNT
-175 TLEKVEPLHFEEKSL
+175 TVEKVEPLHFEEKSL
-190 SSKKEIEEDNI
+190 SSKKEIEDDNI
-201 SKEENNM
+201 SKKEDDNM
-208 KNDKHETKTNSKYYL
+208 KNDKHKTKTNSKYYL
-223 NHDFGDNDENYN
+223 NHDFDDNDENYN

-252 FKKIALILITVVI
+252 LKKIALILITIAI
-265 IGGLGFFA
+265 IGGIGFFA

-291 TEYQMDNDTYVLP
+291 SEYQMDNDTYVLP
-304 ISKQTNL
+304 ISEQTTL

-346 CNITGLAKGNTKLIV
+346 CTITGLAKGSTKLII

-376 SFTEEEKQNQEDNTE
+376 YFTQEEDKQNQKDNTE
-391 EENTTTKQETSSS
+391 EENNTTKQDTSSS
-404 DNNSNS
+404 DNT
-410 NNKKNTNNSNNTNK
+410 KNNSNK
-424 NNDANKDSNKNNNNN
+424 NSNKNNNNKDS
-439 NGNKDN
+439 NK
-445 NNKDNKDNNKDNNKD
+445 NKDNNKDNND
-460 DNNKPKPKP
+460 NKPKPVKP
-469 EKPDPKPVEPKPDP
+469 EPEPDPEPTPEPEPKPDP
-483 GTEKPEPTPEEPT
+483 EPTPKPEPEPEPEPEPD
-496 KPGDHDTDTGD
+496 PGNPDE
-507 DSNGSNNSG
+507 NGGSSG
-516 ESSTTTESSET
+516 ENNTTTESSNNNIE
-527 E
+527 

>member
-61 SAIINAYDQREVDKN
+61 SAIVNAYDQRDIDKN

-91 SEKATLY
+91 SEKATTY

-124 VIAKMPEKSTD
+124 IIAKIPEKSID
-135 SFSKK
+135 NFSKK
-140 LEIQSDSNKVKKMPT
+140 LETQSDRNKVKKMPT

-162 TSDDKDNTPKQNI
+162 ISDNKDNEPNKNT
-175 TLEKVEPLHFEEKSL
+175 TVEKVEPLHFEEKSL
-190 SSKKEIEEDNI
+190 SSKKEIEDDNI
-201 SKEENNM
+201 SKKEDDNM
-208 KNDKHETKTNSKYYL
+208 KNNKHKTKTNSKYYL
-223 NHDFGDNDENYN
+223 NHDFDDNDENYN

-252 FKKIALILITVVI
+252 LKKIALILITIAI
-265 IGGLGFFA
+265 IGGIGFFA

-291 TEYQMDNDTYVLP
+291 SEYQMDNDTYVLP
-304 ISKQTNL
+304 ISEQTTL
-311 EVVMDSNNSK
+311 EVVMDSTNSK

-346 CNITGLAKGNTKLIV
+346 CTITGLAKGSTKLII

-376 SFTEEEKQNQEDNTE
+376 YFTQEEDKQNQKDNTE
-391 EENTTTKQETSSS
+391 EENTTTKQDTKSS
-404 DNNSNS
+404 DNTKNNSNKNS
-410 NNKKNTNNSNNTNK
+410 NNNNN
-424 NNDANKDSNKNNNNN
+424 NKDSNK
-439 NGNKDN
+439 
-445 NNKDNKDNNKDNNKD
+445 NKDNNKDNND
-460 DNNKPKPKP
+460 NKPKPVKP
-469 EKPDPKPVEPKPDP
+469 EPD
-483 GTEKPEPTPEEPT
+483 PEPTPEPEPKPEPDPEPT
-496 KPGDHDTDTGD
+496 PKPEPDPEPTPEPEPDPGNPDE
-507 DSNGSNNSG
+507 NGGSSG
-516 ESSTTTESSET
+516 ENNTTTESSNNNIE
-527 E
+527 

>member
-61 SAIINAYDQREVDKN
+61 SAIVNAYDQRDIDKN

-91 SEKATLY
+91 SEKATTY

-124 VIAKMPEKSTD
+124 IIAKIPEKSID
-135 SFSKK
+135 NFSKK
-140 LEIQSDSNKVKKMPT
+140 LETQLDSNKVKKMPT

-162 TSDDKDNTPKQNI
+162 ISDNKDNEPNKNT
-175 TLEKVEPLHFEEKSL
+175 TVEKVEPLHFEEKSL
-190 SSKKEIEEDNI
+190 SSKKEIEDDNI
-201 SKEENNM
+201 SKKEDDNM
-208 KNDKHETKTNSKYYL
+208 KNDKHKTKTNSKYYL
-223 NHDFGDNDENYN
+223 NHDFDDNDENYN

-252 FKKIALILITVVI
+252 LKKIALILITIAI
-265 IGGLGFFA
+265 IGGIGFFA

-291 TEYQMDNDTYVLP
+291 SEYQMDNDTYVLP
-304 ISKQTNL
+304 ISEQTTL

-346 CNITGLAKGNTKLIV
+346 CTITGLAKGSTKLII

-376 SFTEEEKQNQEDNTE
+376 YFTQEEDKQNQKDNTE
-391 EENTTTKQETSSS
+391 EENTTTKQDTSSS
-404 DNNSNS
+404 DNT
-410 NNKKNTNNSNNTNK
+410 KNNSNK
-424 NNDANKDSNKNNNNN
+424 NSNNNNN
-439 NGNKDN
+439 NKNSNKNKDN
-445 NNKDNKDNNKDNNKD
+445 HKDNNKDNND
-460 DNNKPKPKP
+460 NKPKPIKP
-469 EKPDPKPVEPKPDP
+469 EPEP
-483 GTEKPEPTPEEPT
+483 EPEPTPEPEPKPEPEPT
-496 KPGDHDTDTGD
+496 PKPEPEPEPEPEPDPGNPDE
-507 DSNGSNNSG
+507 NGGSSG
-516 ESSTTTESSET
+516 ENNTTTESSNNNIE
-527 E
+527 

>member
-61 SAIINAYDQREVDKN
+61 SAIVNAYDQRDIDKN

-91 SEKATLY
+91 SEKATTY

-124 VIAKMPEKSTD
+124 IIAKIPEKSID
-135 SFSKK
+135 NFSKK
-140 LEIQSDSNKVKKMPT
+140 LETQSDSNKVKKMPT

-162 TSDDKDNTPKQNI
+162 ISDNKENEPNKNT
-175 TLEKVEPLHFEEKSL
+175 TVEKVEPLHFEEKSL
-190 SSKKEIEEDNI
+190 SSKKEIEDDNI
-201 SKEENNM
+201 SKKEDDNM
-208 KNDKHETKTNSKYYL
+208 KNDKHKTKTNSKYYL
-223 NHDFGDNDENYN
+223 NHDFDDNDENYN

-252 FKKIALILITVVI
+252 LKKIALILITIAI
-265 IGGLGFFA
+265 IGGIGFFA

-291 TEYQMDNDTYVLP
+291 SEYQMNNDTYVLP
-304 ISKQTNL
+304 ISEQTTL
-311 EVVMDSNNSK
+311 EVVMDSTNSK

-346 CNITGLAKGNTKLIV
+346 CTITGLAKGSTKLII

-376 SFTEEEKQNQEDNTE
+376 YFTQEEDKQNQKDNTE
-391 EENTTTKQETSSS
+391 EENNTKKQDTSSS
-404 DNNSNS
+404 DN
-410 NNKKNTNNSNNTNK
+410 TK
-424 NNDANKDSNKNNNNN
+424 NNSNKNNNNKDS
-439 NGNKDN
+439 NK
-445 NNKDNKDNNKDNNKD
+445 NKDNNKDNND
-460 DNNKPKPKP
+460 NKPKPIKP
-469 EKPDPKPVEPKPDP
+469 EPEP
-483 GTEKPEPTPEEPT
+483 EPEPTPEPEPKPEPEPT
-496 KPGDHDTDTGD
+496 PKPEPEPEPEPEPDPGNPDE
-507 DSNGSNNSG
+507 NGGSSG
-516 ESSTTTESSET
+516 ENNTTTESSNNNIE
-527 E
+527 

>member
-61 SAIINAYDQREVDKN
+61 SAIVNAYDQRDIDKN

-91 SEKATLY
+91 SEKATTY

-124 VIAKMPEKSTD
+124 IIAKIPEKSID
-135 SFSKK
+135 NFSKK
-140 LEIQSDSNKVKKMPT
+140 LETQSDSNKVKKMPT

-162 TSDDKDNTPKQNI
+162 ISDNKENEPNKNT
-175 TLEKVEPLHFEEKSL
+175 TVEKVEPLHFEEKSL
-190 SSKKEIEEDNI
+190 SSKKEIEDDNI
-201 SKEENNM
+201 SKKEDDNM
-208 KNDKHETKTNSKYYL
+208 KNDKHKTKTNSKYYL
-223 NHDFGDNDENYN
+223 NHDFDDNDENYN

-252 FKKIALILITVVI
+252 LKKIALILITIAI
-265 IGGLGFFA
+265 IGGIGFFA

-291 TEYQMDNDTYVLP
+291 SEYQMNNDTYVLP
-304 ISKQTNL
+304 ISEQTTL
-311 EVVMDSNNSK
+311 EVVMDSTNSK

-346 CNITGLAKGNTKLIV
+346 CTITGLAKGSTKLII

-376 SFTEEEKQNQEDNTE
+376 YFTQEEDKQNQKDNTE
-391 EENTTTKQETSSS
+391 EENTTTKQDTKSS
-404 DNNSNS
+404 DNTKNNSNKNS
-410 NNKKNTNNSNNTNK
+410 NNNNN
-424 NNDANKDSNKNNNNN
+424 NKDSNK
-439 NGNKDN
+439 
-445 NNKDNKDNNKDNNKD
+445 NKDNNKDNND
-460 DNNKPKPKP
+460 NKPKPVKP
-469 EKPDPKPVEPKPDP
+469 EPD
-483 GTEKPEPTPEEPT
+483 PEPTPEPEPKPEPDPEPT
-496 KPGDHDTDTGD
+496 PKPEPDPEPTPEPEPDPGNPDE
-507 DSNGSNNSG
+507 NGGSSG
-516 ESSTTTESSET
+516 ENNTTIESSNSDIE
-527 E
+527 

>member
-61 SAIINAYDQREVDKN
+61 SAIVNAYDQRDIDKN

-91 SEKATLY
+91 SEKATTY

-124 VIAKMPEKSTD
+124 IIAKIPEKSID
-135 SFSKK
+135 NFSKK
-140 LEIQSDSNKVKKMPT
+140 LETQSDSNKIKKMPT

-162 TSDDKDNTPKQNI
+162 ISDNKENEPNKNT
-175 TLEKVEPLHFEEKSL
+175 TVEKVEPLHFEEKSL
-190 SSKKEIEEDNI
+190 SSKKEIEDDNI
-201 SKEENNM
+201 SKKEDDNM
-208 KNDKHETKTNSKYYL
+208 KNDKQKTKTNSKYYL
-223 NHDFGDNDENYN
+223 NHDFDDNDENYN

-252 FKKIALILITVVI
+252 LKKIALILITIAI
-265 IGGLGFFA
+265 IGGIGFFA

-291 TEYQMDNDTYVLP
+291 SEYQMNNDTYVLP
-304 ISKQTNL
+304 ISEQTTL
-311 EVVMDSNNSK
+311 EVVMDSTNSK

-346 CNITGLAKGNTKLIV
+346 CTITGLAKGSTKLII

-376 SFTEEEKQNQEDNTE
+376 YFTQEEDKQNQKDNTE
-391 EENTTTKQETSSS
+391 EENTTTKQDTKSS
-404 DNNSNS
+404 DNTKNNSNKNS
-410 NNKKNTNNSNNTNK
+410 NNNNN
-424 NNDANKDSNKNNNNN
+424 NKDSNK
-439 NGNKDN
+439 
-445 NNKDNKDNNKDNNKD
+445 NKDNNKDNND
-460 DNNKPKPKP
+460 NKPKPVKP
-469 EKPDPKPVEPKPDP
+469 EPD
-483 GTEKPEPTPEEPT
+483 PEPTPEPEPKPEPDPEPT
-496 KPGDHDTDTGD
+496 PKPEPDPEPTPEPEPDPGNPDE
-507 DSNGSNNSG
+507 NGGSSG
-516 ESSTTTESSET
+516 ENNTTIESSNSDIE
-527 E
+527 

>member
-61 SAIINAYDQREVDKN
+61 SAIVNAYDQRDIDKN

-91 SEKATLY
+91 SEKATTY

-124 VIAKMPEKSTD
+124 IIAKIPEKSID
-135 SFSKK
+135 NFSKK
-140 LEIQSDSNKVKKMPT
+140 LETQSDRNKVKKMPT

-162 TSDDKDNTPKQNI
+162 ISDNKDNEPNKNT
-175 TLEKVEPLHFEEKSL
+175 TVEKVEPLHFEEKSL
-190 SSKKEIEEDNI
+190 SSKKEIEDDNI
-201 SKEENNM
+201 SKKEDDNM
-208 KNDKHETKTNSKYYL
+208 KNDKHKTKTNSKYYL
-223 NHDFGDNDENYN
+223 NHDFDDNDENYN

-252 FKKIALILITVVI
+252 LKKIALILITIAI
-265 IGGLGFFA
+265 IGGIGFFA

-291 TEYQMDNDTYVLP
+291 SEYQMDNDTYILP
-304 ISKQTNL
+304 ISEQTTL

-346 CNITGLAKGNTKLIV
+346 CTITGLAKGSTKLII

-376 SFTEEEKQNQEDNTE
+376 YFTQEEDKQNQKDNTE
-391 EENTTTKQETSSS
+391 EENNTTKQDTSSS
-404 DNNSNS
+404 DNT
-410 NNKKNTNNSNNTNK
+410 KNNSNK
-424 NNDANKDSNKNNNNN
+424 NSNKNNNNKDS
-439 NGNKDN
+439 NK
-445 NNKDNKDNNKDNNKD
+445 NKDNNKDNND
-460 DNNKPKPKP
+460 NKPKPVKP
-469 EKPDPKPVEPKPDP
+469 EPEPD
-483 GTEKPEPTPEEPT
+483 PEPTPEPEPKPEPEPT
-496 KPGDHDTDTGD
+496 PKPEPEPEPEPEPDPGNPDE
-507 DSNGSNNSG
+507 NGGSSG
-516 ESSTTTESSET
+516 ENNTTTESSNNNIE
-527 E
+527 

>member
-61 SAIINAYDQREVDKN
+61 SAIVNAYDQRDIDKN

-91 SEKATLY
+91 SEKATTY

-124 VIAKMPEKSTD
+124 IIAKIPEKSID
-135 SFSKK
+135 NFSKK
-140 LEIQSDSNKVKKMPT
+140 LETQSDRNKVKKMPT

-162 TSDDKDNTPKQNI
+162 ISDNKDNEPNKNT
-175 TLEKVEPLHFEEKSL
+175 TVEKVEPLHFEEKSL
-190 SSKKEIEEDNI
+190 SSKKEIEDDNI
-201 SKEENNM
+201 SKKEDDNM
-208 KNDKHETKTNSKYYL
+208 KNDKHKTKTNSKYYL
-223 NHDFGDNDENYN
+223 NHDFDDNDKNYN

-252 FKKIALILITVVI
+252 LKKIALILITIAI
-265 IGGLGFFA
+265 IGGIGFFA

-291 TEYQMDNDTYVLP
+291 SEYQMDNDTYILP
-304 ISKQTNL
+304 ISEQTTL

-346 CNITGLAKGNTKLIV
+346 CTITGLAKGSTKLII

-376 SFTEEEKQNQEDNTE
+376 YFTQEEDKQNQKDNTE
-391 EENTTTKQETSSS
+391 EENTTTKQDTSSS
-404 DNNSNS
+404 DNTKNNSNKNS
-410 NNKKNTNNSNNTNK
+410 NNNNN
-424 NNDANKDSNKNNNNN
+424 NKDSNK
-439 NGNKDN
+439 
-445 NNKDNKDNNKDNNKD
+445 NKDNKDNND
-460 DNNKPKPKP
+460 NKPKPIKP
-469 EKPDPKPVEPKPDP
+469 EPEP
-483 GTEKPEPTPEEPT
+483 EPEPTPEPEPKPEPEPT
-496 KPGDHDTDTGD
+496 PKPEPEPEPEPEPDPGNPDE
-507 DSNGSNNSG
+507 NGGSSG
-516 ESSTTTESSET
+516 ENNTTTESSNNNIE
-527 E
+527 

>member
-61 SAIINAYDQREVDKN
+61 SAIVNAYDQRDIDKN

-91 SEKATLY
+91 SEKATTY

-124 VIAKMPEKSTD
+124 IIAKIPEKSID
-135 SFSKK
+135 NFSKK
-140 LEIQSDSNKVKKMPT
+140 LETQSDSNKVKKMPT

-162 TSDDKDNTPKQNI
+162 ISDNKDNEPNKNT
-175 TLEKVEPLHFEEKSL
+175 TVEKVEPLHFEEKSL
-190 SSKKEIEEDNI
+190 SSKKEIEDDNI
-201 SKEENNM
+201 SKKEDDNM
-208 KNDKHETKTNSKYYL
+208 KNDKHKTKTNSKYYL
-223 NHDFGDNDENYN
+223 NHDFDDNDENYN

-252 FKKIALILITVVI
+252 LKKIALILITIAI
-265 IGGLGFFA
+265 IGGIGFFA

-291 TEYQMDNDTYVLP
+291 SEYQMDNDTYVLP
-304 ISKQTNL
+304 ISEQTTL
-311 EVVMDSNNSK
+311 EVVMDSTNSK

-346 CNITGLAKGNTKLIV
+346 CTITGLAKGSTKLII

-376 SFTEEEKQNQEDNTE
+376 YFTQEEDKQNQKDNTE
-391 EENTTTKQETSSS
+391 EENTTTKQDTKSS
-404 DNNSNS
+404 DNT
-410 NNKKNTNNSNNTNK
+410 KNNSNK
-424 NNDANKDSNKNNNNN
+424 NSNKNNNNKDS
-439 NGNKDN
+439 NK
-445 NNKDNKDNNKDNNKD
+445 NKDNNKDNND
-460 DNNKPKPKP
+460 NKPKPVKP
-469 EKPDPKPVEPKPDP
+469 EPEPDPEPTPEPEPKPEPKPDP
-483 GTEKPEPTPEEPT
+483 EPTPKPEPKPEPEPEPD
-496 KPGDHDTDTGD
+496 PGNPDE
-507 DSNGSNNSG
+507 NGGSSG
-516 ESSTTTESSET
+516 ENNTTTESSNNNIE
-527 E
+527 

>member
-61 SAIINAYDQREVDKN
+61 SAIVNAYDQRDIDKN

-91 SEKATLY
+91 SEKATTY

-124 VIAKMPEKSTD
+124 IIAKIPEKSID
-135 SFSKK
+135 NFSKK
-140 LEIQSDSNKVKKMPT
+140 LETQSDSNKVKKMPT

-162 TSDDKDNTPKQNI
+162 ISDNKDNEPNKNT
-175 TLEKVEPLHFEEKSL
+175 TVEKVEPLHFEEKSL
-190 SSKKEIEEDNI
+190 SSKKEIEDDNI
-201 SKEENNM
+201 SKKEDDNM
-208 KNDKHETKTNSKYYL
+208 KNDKHKTKTNSKYYL
-223 NHDFGDNDENYN
+223 NHDFDDNDENYN

-252 FKKIALILITVVI
+252 LKKIALILITIAI
-265 IGGLGFFA
+265 IGGIGFFA

-291 TEYQMDNDTYVLP
+291 SEYQMDNDTYVLP
-304 ISKQTNL
+304 ISEQTTL

-346 CNITGLAKGNTKLIV
+346 CTITGLAKGSTKLII

-376 SFTEEEKQNQEDNTE
+376 YFTQEEDKQNQKYNTE
-391 EENTTTKQETSSS
+391 EENNTTKQDTSSS
-404 DNNSNS
+404 DNT
-410 NNKKNTNNSNNTNK
+410 KNNSNKNSNK
-424 NNDANKDSNKNNNNN
+424 NNNNKDSNKNNNNKDS
-439 NGNKDN
+439 NK
-445 NNKDNKDNNKDNNKD
+445 NKDNNKDNND
-460 DNNKPKPKP
+460 NKPKPVKPKP
-469 EKPDPKPVEPKPDP
+469 EPDPEPTPEPEPKPEPKPDP
-483 GTEKPEPTPEEPT
+483 EPTPKPEPKPEPEPEPD
-496 KPGDHDTDTGD
+496 PGNPDE
-507 DSNGSNNSG
+507 NGGSSG
-516 ESSTTTESSET
+516 ENNTTTESSNNNIE
-527 E
+527 

>member
-61 SAIINAYDQREVDKN
+61 SAIVNAYDQRDIDKN

-91 SEKATLY
+91 SEKATTY

-124 VIAKMPEKSTD
+124 IIAKIPEKSID
-135 SFSKK
+135 NFSKK
-140 LEIQSDSNKVKKMPT
+140 LETQSDRNKVKKMPT

-162 TSDDKDNTPKQNI
+162 ISDNKDNEPNKNT
-175 TLEKVEPLHFEEKSL
+175 TVEKVEPLHFEEKSL
-190 SSKKEIEEDNI
+190 SSKKEIEDDNI
-201 SKEENNM
+201 SKKEDDNM
-208 KNDKHETKTNSKYYL
+208 KNDKHKTKTNSKYYL
-223 NHDFGDNDENYN
+223 NHDFDDNDENYN

-252 FKKIALILITVVI
+252 LKKIALILITIAI
-265 IGGLGFFA
+265 IGGIGFFA

-291 TEYQMDNDTYVLP
+291 SEYQMDNDTYVLP
-304 ISKQTNL
+304 ISEQTTL
-311 EVVMDSNNSK
+311 EVVMDSTNSK

-346 CNITGLAKGNTKLIV
+346 CTITGLAKGSTKLII

-376 SFTEEEKQNQEDNTE
+376 YFTQEEDKQNQKDNTE
-391 EENTTTKQETSSS
+391 EENNTTKQDTSSS
-404 DNNSNS
+404 DNT
-410 NNKKNTNNSNNTNK
+410 KNNSNK
-424 NNDANKDSNKNNNNN
+424 NSNKNNNNKDS
-439 NGNKDN
+439 NK
-445 NNKDNKDNNKDNNKD
+445 NKDNNKDNND
-460 DNNKPKPKP
+460 NKPKPIKP
-469 EKPDPKPVEPKPDP
+469 EPEPD
-483 GTEKPEPTPEEPT
+483 PEPTPKPEPKPEPEPEPT
-496 KPGDHDTDTGD
+496 PKPEPEPEPEPEPDPGNPDE
-507 DSNGSNNSG
+507 NGGSSG
-516 ESSTTTESSET
+516 ENNTTTESSNNNIE
-527 E
+527 

>member
-61 SAIINAYDQREVDKN
+61 SAIVNAYDQRDIDKN

-91 SEKATLY
+91 SEKATTY

-124 VIAKMPEKSTD
+124 IIAKIPEKSID
-135 SFSKK
+135 NFSKK
-140 LEIQSDSNKVKKMPT
+140 LETQLDSNKVKKMPT

-162 TSDDKDNTPKQNI
+162 ISDNKDNEPNKNT
-175 TLEKVEPLHFEEKSL
+175 TVEKVEPLHFEEKSL
-190 SSKKEIEEDNI
+190 SSKKEDD
-201 SKEENNM
+201 NM
-208 KNDKHETKTNSKYYL
+208 KNDKHKTKTNSKYYL
-223 NHDFGDNDENYN
+223 NHDFDDNDENYN

-252 FKKIALILITVVI
+252 LKKIALILITIAI
-265 IGGLGFFA
+265 IGGIGFFA

-291 TEYQMDNDTYVLP
+291 SEYQMDNDTYVLP
-304 ISKQTNL
+304 ISEQTTL
-311 EVVMDSNNSK
+311 EVVMDSTNSK

-346 CNITGLAKGNTKLIV
+346 CTITGLAKGSTKLII

-376 SFTEEEKQNQEDNTE
+376 YFTQEEDKQNQKDNTE
-391 EENTTTKQETSSS
+391 EENTTTKQDTSSS
-404 DNNSNS
+404 DNTKNNSNKNS
-410 NNKKNTNNSNNTNK
+410 NNNNN
-424 NNDANKDSNKNNNNN
+424 NKDSNK
-439 NGNKDN
+439 
-445 NNKDNKDNNKDNNKD
+445 NKDNNKDNND
-460 DNNKPKPKP
+460 NKPKPIKP
-469 EKPDPKPVEPKPDP
+469 EPEP
-483 GTEKPEPTPEEPT
+483 EPEPTPEPEPKPEPEPT
-496 KPGDHDTDTGD
+496 PKPEPEPEPEPEPDPGNPDE
-507 DSNGSNNSG
+507 NGGSSG
-516 ESSTTTESSET
+516 ENNTTTESSNNNIE
-527 E
+527 

>member
-61 SAIINAYDQREVDKN
+61 SAIVNAYDQRDIDKN

-91 SEKATLY
+91 SEKATTY

-124 VIAKMPEKSTD
+124 IIAKIPEKSID
-135 SFSKK
+135 NFSKK
-140 LEIQSDSNKVKKMPT
+140 LETQSDRNKVKKMPT

-162 TSDDKDNTPKQNI
+162 ISDNKDNEPNKNT
-175 TLEKVEPLHFEEKSL
+175 TVEKVEPLHFEEKSL
-190 SSKKEIEEDNI
+190 SSKKEIEDDNI
-201 SKEENNM
+201 SKKEDDNM
-208 KNDKHETKTNSKYYL
+208 KNDKHKTKTNSKYYL
-223 NHDFGDNDENYN
+223 NHDFDDNDENYN

-252 FKKIALILITVVI
+252 LKKIALILITIAI
-265 IGGLGFFA
+265 IGGIGFFA

-291 TEYQMDNDTYVLP
+291 SEYQMDNDTYVLP
-304 ISKQTNL
+304 ISEQTTL
-311 EVVMDSNNSK
+311 EVVMDSTNSK

-346 CNITGLAKGNTKLIV
+346 CTITGLAKGSTKLII

-376 SFTEEEKQNQEDNTE
+376 YFTQEEDKQNQKDNTE
-391 EENTTTKQETSSS
+391 EENTTTKQDTSSS
-404 DNNSNS
+404 DNTKNNSNKNS
-410 NNKKNTNNSNNTNK
+410 NNNNN
-424 NNDANKDSNKNNNNN
+424 NKDSNK
-439 NGNKDN
+439 
-445 NNKDNKDNNKDNNKD
+445 NKDNNKDNND
-460 DNNKPKPKP
+460 NKPKPIKP
-469 EKPDPKPVEPKPDP
+469 EPEPEPEPEPDP
-483 GTEKPEPTPEEPT
+483 GNPDE
-496 KPGDHDTDTGD
+496 
-507 DSNGSNNSG
+507 NGGSSG
-516 ESSTTTESSET
+516 ENNTTTESSNNNIE
-527 E
+527 